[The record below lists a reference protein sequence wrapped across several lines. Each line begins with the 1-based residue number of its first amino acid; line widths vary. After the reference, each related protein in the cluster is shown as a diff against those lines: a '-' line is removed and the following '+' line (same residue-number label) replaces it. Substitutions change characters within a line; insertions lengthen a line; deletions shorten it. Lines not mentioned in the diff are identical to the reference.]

1 MNYKD
6 LMVKTIADSGAPGSE
21 PAKEVVEEQTGIV
34 LSDLENSIERA
45 ASLGILVEAIIL
57 MIAKHYTDTH
67 VCLLAD
73 DEGIEVIAPNGD

>member
-1 MNYKD
+1 MHYKD
-6 LMVKTIADSGAPGSE
+6 LMGKTIADSGAPGSE
-21 PAKEVVEEQTGIV
+21 PAKEEVEEQTGLV
-34 LSDLENSIERA
+34 LSDLDKSIERA

-73 DEGIEVIAPNGD
+73 DEGIEIVAPNGD